1 MPRRIASPMAGS
13 AANTP
18 RASSPPAGKPP
29 RNPGQIGGSRQI
41 ASPPKSIVRGSPH
54 RRCARCAPR
63 RRPATHSIP
72 TPASLRRLRASPRLA
87 RARASMRCP
96 PRMRTQ
102 TRIGRDRLHR
112 RAPLRIRASG
122 RQAVGAP
129 HRPARRH
136 THRRLRPASARGAW
150 RAAMR
155 AADGAPPHA
164 RRIRSDVGRHRLVVP
179 PATRAANA
187 VMLLTIR
194 CQQTPRTLRC
204 RRAATRAWH
213 NEFPAHQCTRSLQ

>member
-1 MPRRIASPMAGS
+1 MPRHIASPMAGS
-13 AANTP
+13 TANTP

-29 RNPGQIGGSRQI
+29 RNPGQVGGSRQI

-54 RRCARCAPR
+54 RRCARRAPR

-72 TPASLRRLRASPRLA
+72 TPASLRRLRASPRIA

-129 HRPARRH
+129 HRPARRR

-150 RAAMR
+150 RVARGDAGRRRRRRTRVAFGRMS
-155 AADGAPPHA
+155 AGIASSCPPRPA
-164 RRIRSDVGRHRLVVP
+164 R
-179 PATRAANA
+179 
-187 VMLLTIR
+187 
-194 CQQTPRTLRC
+194 QTPSC
-204 RRAATRAWH
+204 
-213 NEFPAHQCTRSLQ
+213 C